1 MRVFG
6 LTGGIA
12 CGKSAVGAYF
22 KEQGVPVID
31 ADVLAREVVELG
43 TDGLRA
49 VVKEFGQGVL
59 AKDGSLDRK
68 ALAAVVFGD
77 DAKRKRLNAILH
89 PRIGALSMKK
99 VQALDEKGEELAC
112 YEAPLLVENNL
123 AHIFRPLV
131 VVVAPESV
139 QIARIVARDGATEDE
154 AYARIRAQIPNEE
167 KARIADYVIDNAGT
181 LIELRKK
188 ADEVLRAIRGTTG

>member
-12 CGKSAVGAYF
+12 CGKSAVSAYF

-31 ADVLAREVVELG
+31 ADVLAREVVEPG

-49 VVKEFGQGVL
+49 VVKEFGEKVL

-68 ALAAVVFGD
+68 ALAAIVFGD
-77 DAKRKRLNAILH
+77 DEKRKRLNAILH

-99 VQALDEKGEELAC
+99 VQQLDEKGEELAC

-131 VVVAPESV
+131 VVIAPESV
-139 QIARIVARDGATEDE
+139 QIARMMKRDNATEDE
-154 AYARIRAQIPNEE
+154 AYARIRPQMPNAE
-167 KARIADYVIDNAGT
+167 KAKIADYVIDNSGT
-181 LIELRKK
+181 LIELTKK
-188 ADEVLRAIRGTTG
+188 AAEVLKAIRA